1 MALRRILTVD
11 DPALH
16 KVCRPVTKFDK
27 KLCNLL
33 DDMKETLVE
42 ANGVG
47 LAAPQVGVLRRAVIV
62 LETNVPDEKDE
73 YMIELINPVI
83 VETAG
88 EQVGAEGCLS
98 VPDEYG
104 IVARPDYVKVRAQ
117 DRHGEWFE
125 VEGHGLTAR
134 AFCHELDH
142 LDGVLFIDK
151 ATRMLA
157 PEELEQQTKR

>member
-1 MALRRILTVD
+1 MRKQKEPVSAAIQYKGGRIS
-11 DPALH
+11 A
-16 KVCRPVTKFDK
+16 K
-27 KLCNLL
+27 K
-33 DDMKETLVE
+33 
-42 ANGVG
+42 GVRYW
-47 LAAPQVGVLRRAVIV
+47 PRRAVIV